1 MPSSV
6 EGIATPTEM
15 ANQRDHLDFSAAVDR
30 LQESP
35 DAYSWPQR
43 RELVMAAVEQ
53 LDRDGPSGPL
63 LSLLWILSEDEK
75 WEVRKDVADCLVR
88 LPDDEFPRFAVR
100 LIDDTNS
107 FVQTATRRAMDRR
120 RRGMQTAQRKQR
132 GLDHIQ
138 EKYERLEQDYGHDAA
153 ELARQMAEQL
163 YDLIVGATVHDMRNI
178 LAPLKS
184 GISAMTN
191 KLCSGDIDPKLLE
204 NGLVKMGHQTEMLE
218 RMIDDMREYM
228 RPSPAERQRE
238 RLADLVQVAHA
249 SVLDNFEATGRDASV
264 VSITVDVPENLAVE
278 VSRHQI
284 VRAISNVLK
293 NAYESF
299 ATDPYTFTPGEI
311 SVIGGEVDFERVEIV
326 VSDNGMGLPPD
337 ELAEV
342 RRFVPGNTSKKTHGT
357 GFGLPI
363 AKRKIEDHGGSL
375 AIDSEDGNGTTITIT
390 LRTEADGGDL

>member
-1 MPSSV
+1 
-6 EGIATPTEM
+6 
-15 ANQRDHLDFSAAVDR
+15 
-30 LQESP
+30 
-35 DAYSWPQR
+35 
-43 RELVMAAVEQ
+43 MAAVEQ
-53 LDRDGPSGPL
+53 LEREGPAESL
-63 LSLLWILSEDEK
+63 LSLLWLLSEDEK
-75 WEVRKDVADCLVR
+75 WEVRKDVADCLIR
-88 LPDDEFPRFAVR
+88 LPDDEFPRFAAR
-100 LIDDTNS
+100 LIDDSNS

-120 RRGMQTAQRKQR
+120 RRGEQTAQRKQR

-153 ELARQMAEQL
+153 ALARQMAEQL

-184 GISAMTN
+184 GISALTN
-191 KLCSGDIDPKLLE
+191 NLRGGDMEPKLFE
-204 NGLVKMGHQTEMLE
+204 KGLAKLGHQAEMLE
-218 RMIDDMREYM
+218 RMIDDMRVYM
-228 RPSPAERQRE
+228 QPAPAERRRE
-238 RLADLVQVAHA
+238 RLTDVVEEAHA
-249 SVLDNFEATGRDASV
+249 SVIDTFQATGRAALS
-264 VSITVDVPENLAVE
+264 VSIVIKVPENLTVD

-299 ATDPYTFTPGEI
+299 ATDPYTFTRGEI
-311 SVIGGEVDFERVEIV
+311 CVIGREVDSERVEII

-390 LRTEADGGDL
+390 LRTEADGGDS